1 MTTALVPRQPAL
13 RAGVTVIATTSRG
26 ETWYVVKNPESG
38 SYLRMGATEGRVLR
52 ALDGMT
58 APAEI
63 VRRLA
68 AEGVRISVA
77 TVETFVRVCSRRG
90 LLENTAAERFVLQLE
105 RLRAERS
112 RSRSLFRGELLR
124 MRWSFGDP
132 NAFFDRTLPSLRWC
146 FTRPFV
152 IGSTILWLAAI
163 WAAVGQSSRLHAE
176 VGALLLPANL
186 TLGRTLLIWL
196 IFLGIAIVHEIGHG
210 YTCKRFGGEVHEI
223 GFMLVY
229 LQPAFYCN
237 VSDAWSFPDLRARL
251 WVTAAGG
258 WIELVVAAGATL
270 VWCFVQPGSPL
281 SEPALIITVLAG
293 GLGLLTNANPLMPF
307 DGYFALSDWLGIPN
321 LRQRG
326 LAYWGW
332 WLRRHMLHLDAPE
345 PAATP
350 DEQRILLRYG
360 SVAAVYIT
368 VVLAATLHY
377 IGAWS
382 WRTFGGFG
390 LLASAIAS
398 VFLFRSMVRSWGEAV
413 RDAAMQSGAWVA
425 RRLRGRRARGVW
437 AALIL
442 VVLVSIV
449 LPWPITTGGRM
460 TAVSATSATAVVA
473 TESGVVSAVLV
484 REGDRVVT
492 GDPVLL
498 LAEPGVLRERE
509 SLARVMA
516 TQSADQLAAQVRGDA
531 AATEIAAAGRRAA
544 LVRAASADD
553 RLARGVVRARSAGT
567 IVTPHTERL
576 LGQRLVAGAT
586 AVEIADA
593 DSVELH
599 ISLGGAGAVLA
610 RNGMQVR
617 LMSYADAAHPI
628 VASISS
634 VAALGDT
641 ADASGRL
648 EARVRVARNAA
659 WRPGVT
665 GEGRIV
671 LRQSTLLGAA
681 WWRVRSWVRTDLLL

>member
-1 MTTALVPRQPAL
+1 
-13 RAGVTVIATTSRG
+13 
-26 ETWYVVKNPESG
+26 
-38 SYLRMGATEGRVLR
+38 MGATEGRVLR

-68 AEGVRISVA
+68 ADGVRISIA

-105 RLRAERS
+105 RLRAERN
-112 RSRSLFRGELLR
+112 RSRSLFRGDLLR

-132 NAFFDRTLPSLRWC
+132 NALFDRTLRSLRWC
-146 FTRPFV
+146 FTRQFV
-152 IGSTILWLAAI
+152 IGSIVLWLAAV
-163 WAAVGQSSRLHAE
+163 WAAVDQSSRLHAE

-196 IFLGIAIVHEIGHG
+196 IFLGIAVVHELGHG

-258 WIELVVAAGATL
+258 WIELVVAASATL

-281 SEPALIITVLAG
+281 SEPALIVTVLAG
-293 GLGLLTNANPLMPF
+293 GLGLLTNANPLLPF

-332 WLRRHMLHLDAPE
+332 WLRRHVLHLDTPE

-360 SVAAVYIT
+360 SIAAVYIAFA
-368 VVLAATLHY
+368 LAATLYY

-382 WRTFGGFG
+382 WRTFGGLG
-390 LLASAIAS
+390 LLASAIGS
-398 VFLFRSMVRSWGEAV
+398 VFLFRSMLRSWGAAL
-413 RDAAMQSGAWVA
+413 RDAAMQSAAWLA
-425 RRLRGRRARGVW
+425 RRLRGRRGRGVW
-437 AALIL
+437 ATLIL
-442 VVLVSIV
+442 IVLVSIV
-449 LPWPITTGGRM
+449 LPWPITTGGSM

-484 REGDRVVT
+484 REGDRVVA

-509 SLARVMA
+509 SLARVA
-516 TQSADQLAAQVRGDA
+516 ETQSADQRAAQVRGDA
-531 AATEIAAAGRRAA
+531 AAKEIAAAGQRLT

-576 LGQRLVAGAT
+576 LGQRLVSGAT

-610 RNGMQVR
+610 RSGMQVR
-617 LMSYADAAHPI
+617 LLSYADAAHPI
-628 VASISS
+628 VASVSS

-648 EARVRVARNAA
+648 EARVRVVRNAA

-671 LRQSTLLGAA
+671 LRQSTLFGAA